1 MLIERY
7 TEQFGPDEEDDEE
20 EEEEDAPDDD
30 GSQSGMSASFA
41 SAMQVCVQHFL
52 FYRRRLWLFIENAT
66 RYALSLRQG
75 P

>member
-30 GSQSGMSASFA
+30 GSQSGMSASFCLRNA
-41 SAMQVCVQHFL
+41 SVCSAFPFL
-52 FYRRRLWLFIENAT
+52 QETIVAFR
-66 RYALSLRQG
+66 
-75 P
+75 

>member
-30 GSQSGMSASFA
+30 GSQSGMSASHCLRNA
-41 SAMQVCVQHFL
+41 SVCSTF
-52 FYRRRLWLFIENAT
+52 FFCRRRLWLFLENAT